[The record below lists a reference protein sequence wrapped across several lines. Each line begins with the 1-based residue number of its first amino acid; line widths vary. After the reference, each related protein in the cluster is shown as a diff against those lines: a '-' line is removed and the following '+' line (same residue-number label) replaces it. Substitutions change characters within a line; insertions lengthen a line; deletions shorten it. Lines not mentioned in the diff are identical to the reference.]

1 MATGPEA
8 DFEAIV
14 GELDYPMI
22 VVTAA
27 AGEQHGGC
35 LVGFASQCSVSPPR
49 YAVYLSEKNRTFRIA
64 KEADALGVHFLAAAD
79 EDLAGLFGGETG
91 DEVDKLA
98 QVEWHEGPEGVPLLD
113 RCPNRFVG
121 RVLDRHPAGDH
132 VGFLLEPVH
141 ADRGSPFE
149 PFYFQRAKQIDS
161 GHDA

>member
-1 MATGPEA
+1 MTTGPEA

-27 AGEQHGGC
+27 AGGQRGGC
-35 LVGFASQCSVSPPR
+35 LVGFATQCSVSPPR
-49 YAVYLSEKNRTFRIA
+49 YAVYVSEKNRTFKIA
-64 KEADALGVHFLAAAD
+64 GEAQTLGVHFLAADD
-79 EDLAGLFGGETG
+79 EDLARLFGGETG

-98 QVEWHEGPEGVPLLD
+98 QVEWQEGPDGVPLLD

-121 RVLDRHPAGDH
+121 RILDRHPAGDH
-132 VGFLLEPVH
+132 VGFVLEPVH
-141 ADRGSPFE
+141 VDKRPPFE
-149 PFYFQRAKQIDS
+149 PFYFQRAKRIDS